1 MTAWQDQSLWQSI
14 ICSTLSYTP
23 LTPQC
28 YPHLHHTLNCIC
40 ALQKDL
46 PCPAHAGELEAL
58 SQNNISIWCW
68 RWCSSY
74 ELLSC
79 PAPEH
84 YKSSSLTVILLGAG
98 WDFIEPENL
107 KVRGKPF
114 NVLEMKV
121 NHCHHTRDLL
131 KGIRAENVHTESTEL
146 KFHFSLWNIW
156 IFVIISQSLDFS
168 RPDPGQAPWCVMS
181 PDTGPGI
188 TKTLD
193 RALKISWTFG
203 ICVTF

>member
-1 MTAWQDQSLWQSI
+1 MLSSPHPLLHLRSAESQHTRPDLRLSLS
-14 ICSTLSYTP
+14 L
-23 LTPQC
+23 
-28 YPHLHHTLNCIC
+28 
-40 ALQKDL
+40 
-46 PCPAHAGELEAL
+46 
-58 SQNNISIWCW
+58 NNISIWCW

-84 YKSSSLTVILLGAG
+84 YKSSSPTVILLWAG
-98 WDFIEPENL
+98 WDFIESENS
-107 KVRGKPF
+107 RGKPF

-121 NHCHHTRDLL
+121 SHCRLTRDLL

-168 RPDPGQAPWCVMS
+168 RLDPGQAPWCVMS
-181 PDTGPGI
+181 PDTGP
-188 TKTLD
+188 
-193 RALKISWTFG
+193 
-203 ICVTF
+203 